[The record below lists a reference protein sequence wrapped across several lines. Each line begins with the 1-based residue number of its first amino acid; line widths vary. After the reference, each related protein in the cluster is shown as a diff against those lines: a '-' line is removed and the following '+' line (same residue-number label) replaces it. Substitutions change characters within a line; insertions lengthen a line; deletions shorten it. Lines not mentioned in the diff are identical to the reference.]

1 MRLWLTLV
9 VLYLAPLPL
18 LGETC
23 RYVDKHGHTIYSNVA
38 VPDARKIRCFE
49 APEPSSPG
57 STQGGPSKPKLSS
70 GPERDDNRRRLLE
83 EQLASEQ
90 LALED
95 ARNALAA
102 QESVRYGNE
111 RNYARVLERLR
122 PYQDAVAMHE
132 KNVASLKQDLAN
144 LR

>member
-1 MRLWLTLV
+1 
-9 VLYLAPLPL
+9 
-18 LGETC
+18 
-23 RYVDKHGHTIYSNVA
+23 
-38 VPDARKIRCFE
+38 
-49 APEPSSPG
+49 
-57 STQGGPSKPKLSS
+57 
-70 GPERDDNRRRLLE
+70 LE